1 MEGTTNSQDAERA
14 RMEEHQRRAA
24 SAHHTATGGAPAP
37 RPAAPAPEPP
47 PLPTRG
53 AAVGARP
60 AATMARQPAAA
71 ALADVE
77 RFSAALAG
85 CLTPEGELLRPAW
98 REDAT
103 VRLLLALADAVLAL
117 ADADPD
123 GAP

>member
-1 MEGTTNSQDAERA
+1 MMPPTIGERTMEGTTNHGDAERA

-24 SAHHTATGGAPAP
+24 SAHRKATGGAPAP
-37 RPAAPAPEPP
+37 
-47 PLPTRG
+47 
-53 AAVGARP
+53 ARP

-98 REDAT
+98 REDAA
-103 VRLLLALADAVLAL
+103 VRLLLALADAVLVL